1 MTKNDYTTLVSIR
14 IENETLQAI
23 NKFKET
29 HFYWSRSDII
39 NIIIRRVFLQ
49 MDAATRWRFF
59 DNTKSFKL

>member
-1 MTKNDYTTLVSIR
+1 MTKNHYTTLVSQR

-39 NIIIRRVFLQ
+39 NIVLRRVFIE
-49 MDAATRWRFF
+49 MDAADRWRFF
-59 DNTKSFKL
+59 DNTKSFSL